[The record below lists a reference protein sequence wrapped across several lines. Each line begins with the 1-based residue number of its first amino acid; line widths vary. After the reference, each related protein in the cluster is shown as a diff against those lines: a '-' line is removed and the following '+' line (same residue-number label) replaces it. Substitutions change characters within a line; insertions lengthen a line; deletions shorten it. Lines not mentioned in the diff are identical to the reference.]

1 MALTRRK
8 RENQPVP
15 VEDSRQNLEPTGCFV
30 IAALCFGAL
39 FGLPFIVWGL
49 LLIFDR
55 SRTWQKKLVHGKAN
69 VIPQRTRAW
78 DIRQIIYG
86 TFMVIF
92 GAVIIIALS
101 LFNYAAQRISPPPPF

>member
-1 MALTRRK
+1 M
-8 RENQPVP
+8 
-15 VEDSRQNLEPTGCFV
+15 

-55 SRTWQKKLVHGKAN
+55 SRTWQKKLVHSKAN
-69 VIPQRTRAW
+69 TLPKRTRAW

-86 TFMVIF
+86 TLMVIF

-101 LFNYAAQRISPPPPF
+101 LFNYAAQNISPPPPF

>member
-1 MALTRRK
+1 M
-8 RENQPVP
+8 
-15 VEDSRQNLEPTGCFV
+15 

-55 SRTWQKKLVHGKAN
+55 SRTWQKRLAQSKAN

-78 DIRQIIYG
+78 DVRQIIYG
-86 TFMVIF
+86 MFMVIL

-101 LFNYAAQRISPPPPF
+101 LFNYAVQGISPPPF